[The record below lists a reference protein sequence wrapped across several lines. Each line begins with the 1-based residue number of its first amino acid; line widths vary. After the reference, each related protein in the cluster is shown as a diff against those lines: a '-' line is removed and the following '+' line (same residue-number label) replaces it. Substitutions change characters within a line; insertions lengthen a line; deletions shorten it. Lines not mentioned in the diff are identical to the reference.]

1 MKLVYSDRYAVDLG
15 AHIFPIAKFARIR
28 LELAGMPLWE
38 ELEFVEPADASWED
52 LALVHT
58 DEYLDK
64 LRSGRLSIEG
74 QAEMELQWSADA
86 VDGFRA
92 MAGGTITAGRLALQG
107 WRSTSS
113 LAEALVVHIGGG
125 LHHAFPDHGEGFCMF
140 NDVAVAIRVLRR
152 EAGPLRVAVVDCDVH
167 HGNGTAAIFAGDP
180 SVFTFSIHQ
189 RYNFP
194 AVKPRSSL
202 DVGLA
207 DGAGDSEYLYAL
219 EKALPQ
225 VHAFRPDLVF
235 YLAGADPFEGD
246 QLGGLNLSLRGLRER
261 DRMVLKA
268 SEAAGVPTVVT
279 LAGGYA
285 RRVEDTVA
293 IHVAT
298 VEEALE
304 VARRAGSSRA
314 SRP

>member
-1 MKLVYSDRYAVDLG
+1 MKLVYSDRYAVDIG

-28 LELAGMPLWE
+28 LQLAGMPVWE
-38 ELEFVEPADASWED
+38 ELEFVEPAAASWEH

-58 DEYLDK
+58 DDYLDK
-64 LRSGRLSIEG
+64 LRSGRLSIAE
-74 QAEMELQWSADA
+74 QAEMELQWSSE
-86 VDGFRA
+86 VVEGFRA
-92 MAGGTITAGRLALQG
+92 MAGGTIAAGRLALEG

-113 LAEALVVHIGGG
+113 LEDAIVVHVGGG

-140 NDVAVAIRVLRR
+140 NDVAIAIRVLAR

-167 HGNGTAAIFAGDP
+167 HGNGTAAIFAGDS

-189 RYNFP
+189 RHNFP
-194 AVKPRSSL
+194 AVKPSSSL

-207 DGAGDSEYLYAL
+207 DGAGDAEYLYAL

-225 VHAFRPDLVF
+225 VYGFDPEMVF

-261 DRMVLKA
+261 DRMVLGA

-293 IHVAT
+293 VHVAT

-304 VARRAGSSRA
+304 VVRRARRSGAPR
-314 SRP
+314 R